1 MINTNTL
8 LLIIKNNI
16 INNAEKS
23 WYKRTVI
30 LITFRDGVIKIQPN
44 GLLISRI
51 LLLVSLS

>member
-23 WYKRTVI
+23 WYKWTVI